1 MREKNEQKHRYS
13 EKEVDFTDVVELK
26 LQTLLKDGTSTF
38 MDFEWLEPE
47 LPSFFDEKK
56 FLLGQQMFYN
66 NAFTM
71 MIAKLCGLLSL
82 FAVPSIKD
90 VLMFTGQSGTPCTAF
105 RRYVSTILH
114 NWIWYGK
121 RAGIEK
127 EFLESLKIV
136 RKKHCVA
143 FRRSS
148 EAGLNRVSQLDMA
161 LAQFGFMGF
170 TLLGGDY
177 LGVNNNF
184 EELEGLIHFWRV
196 IGSML
201 GMEDKYNICTG
212 SVEETLALCR
222 RLLDEVFLPSLA
234 SSGKDFEEMS
244 RVLIK
249 SLWSVNPYLD
259 STAFVQFTFIFAS
272 SIATNNNH
280 SLKIAPSTMSW
291 YSRFI
296 LNLQLF
302 THKYLLP
309 SSYWWSRFFRAF
321 FNSQMR
327 LAIYLTENLPFLAFW
342 NYGIKHSYVDIYKY
356 HVNIRA

>member
-1 MREKNEQKHRYS
+1 MRKKIEQDTKNTEKQT
-13 EKEVDFTDVVELK
+13 DFTDVESK
-26 LQTLLKDGTSTF
+26 LRTLLKDGASTF
-38 MDFEWLEPE
+38 MDFEWLQPE
-47 LPSFFDEKK
+47 LPWFFDEEK
-56 FLLGQQMFYN
+56 FRLGQQMFYN

-90 VLMFTGQSGTPCTAF
+90 VLIFTRRSGTPCAAF

-114 NWIWYGK
+114 NWVWYGK

-170 TLLGGDY
+170 TLLAGDY
-177 LGVNNNF
+177 LGVNNSS

-196 IGSML
+196 IGNML
-201 GMEDKYNICTG
+201 GMEDKYNLCTG
-212 SVEETLALCR
+212 SVEETRALCR

-234 SSGKDFEEMS
+234 SGSKDFEEMS
-244 RVLIK
+244 RILIE
-249 SLWSVNPYLD
+249 SLWPVNPYMD
-259 STAFVQFTFIFAS
+259 SSAFIEFTFILAS
-272 SIATNNNH
+272 TAATNNNH
-280 SLKIAPSTMSW
+280 SLKIDSSRMSW
-291 YSRFI
+291 YGRFI
-296 LNLQLF
+296 LNVQLI

-309 SSYWWSRFFRAF
+309 TTYWWSRFFRAF

-342 NYGIKHSYVDIYKY
+342 SYGIKHSYVNIYKY
-356 HVNIRA
+356 RVI

>member
-1 MREKNEQKHRYS
+1 MRQKMKQGTENTR
-13 EKEVDFTDVVELK
+13 KETDFTDVVESK
-26 LQTLLKDGTSTF
+26 LQALLNDGANSF
-38 MDFEWLEPE
+38 MDLEWLQPE
-47 LPSFFDEKK
+47 LPSFFDETK

-82 FAVPSIKD
+82 FAVPSIKN
-90 VLMFTGQSGTPCTAF
+90 VLTFTGQSGARCNAF

-114 NWIWYGK
+114 NWVWYGRK
-121 RAGIEK
+121 AGIEK

-148 EAGLNRVSQLDMA
+148 EAGLSRVSQLDMA

-170 TLLGGDY
+170 TLLSGDY
-177 LGVNNNF
+177 LGVNNSS

-212 SVEETLALCR
+212 NVEESRALCR
-222 RLLDEVFLPSLA
+222 RLLDEVFLPSFV
-234 SSGKDFEEMS
+234 SNSKDFEEMS
-244 RVLIK
+244 RVVLE
-249 SLWSVNPYLD
+249 SVWPVNPYID
-259 STAFVQFTFIFAS
+259 PNAFIKFTLILAS
-272 SIATNNNH
+272 KAATNNNH
-280 SLKIAPSTMSW
+280 SLKIDSSNMPW

-296 LNLQLF
+296 LNVQLI
-302 THKYLLP
+302 THKYLLATT
-309 SSYWWSRFFRAF
+309 YWWSRFFRAY

-342 NYGIKHSYVDIYKY
+342 SYGVKRSYVNIYKY
-356 HVNIRA
+356 RVV